1 MAVTQRMAYR
11 CCVALS
17 LIGCLLLFTVHGDV
31 GAQTPDDKGGAAKK
45 DKGGLFDDAEI
56 DETKAKPDPAG
67 PPHIIDLKKAANDLK
82 LKLHNRVRLLF
93 AELAEPHD
101 RINYHTEKPFKAK
114 GYSDVKP
121 LPKYYD
127 DKNPLRDEL
136 AVEEFN
142 DAFEILDKPLKVPS
156 KEVLSIKPYEKIALD
171 SVAKFMEQSINDL
184 PQYSQALAA
193 EQAISFV
200 LDWHEKARARGVR
213 SGVEWDTL
221 VASLRKQLLRVN
233 LVKLKTL
240 TELHEWDAAFALAKR
255 LTEGNPDEAA
265 VAGPFAELMQQSLTS
280 PLDPQMR
287 ELARQQLEKLHEAFP
302 NNKPINEVV
311 DKLKDK
317 TERLLAEAKKLA
329 SNSNATREELEKS
342 QHLIAQA
349 LETWPSYPGLRD
361 YAGQIRIKYPILRVG
376 VRALPKFMSPS
387 MACTD
392 TERRMVEFLFESLV
406 KYSPDAT
413 GMGHYHSGLAEG
425 RAEVIPLGRQF
436 QLADGARW
444 SNDQEVTAN
453 DVSYTVQ
460 QFKKGE
466 SYASGAAWSE
476 MFAQQP
482 VYKVGNRINVRL
494 SQGLLEPLSLMT
506 FKIVP
511 NPNVLPPG
519 TDEATF
525 AEKPVGS
532 GPFKYVASKA
542 PLYDNGRPYLSFIV
556 NESFGLRKSK
566 LSLPRLSEVRV
577 FTYTD
582 AAAELKD
589 KDHVFLDMLLDLTVA
604 EADKLKEIGSPVGFR
619 LTLPEPIAEL
629 PNRRVYFLAINHRR
643 ADLGTEKN
651 EKIRRALAQAIDRE
665 KLLDDCFRGS
675 FGSVLHKRLNG
686 PFPATSWA
694 NDPGLV
700 AQNKKKFDPVMAPS
714 ILNELTNELNKK
726 NLRFQPPTLTLKYP
740 TGSPDVERAMQAMA
754 TQIQTSL
761 PGFVIKPQK
770 VDPYTLR
777 DVVEKTH
784 DYDLAYY
791 YYDFPDDTD
800 SLWPLLGGEEKNY
813 LGYSSTH
820 LSDLLRKLL
829 HHCEFAE
836 VKKLNHELHRYVDLH
851 VPLIPLWQLDPVH
864 AIHKSVKTVPFDR
877 HLVFTD
883 IEKWELQGKGRD

>member
-1 MAVTQRMAYR
+1 MAVTQRLAYR
-11 CCVALS
+11 CGLALS
-17 LIGCLLLFTVHGDV
+17 LIGCLLLFAVHGGL
-31 GAQTPDDKGGAAKK
+31 GAQAPDDKGGATQK

-56 DETKAKPDPAG
+56 DETKAKPNPNG
-67 PPHIIDLKKAANDLK
+67 PPPIIDLKKAARDR
-82 LKLHNRVRLLF
+82 KLHNRVLRLF
-93 AELAEPHD
+93 GDLAEPYD
-101 RINYHTEKPFKAK
+101 VINYYKETPLKAK
-114 GYSDVKP
+114 GYSNVKP

-142 DAFEILDKPLKVPS
+142 EAWEISDKPLKVSS
-156 KEVLSIKPYEKIALD
+156 KDVLSIKPYEKIAQD
-171 SVAKFMEQSINDL
+171 AVAKFMEQPINDL
-184 PQYSQALAA
+184 PQYSQAVAA
-193 EQAISFV
+193 RQAISAV
-200 LDWHEKARARGVR
+200 LDWHEKARAKGVR
-213 SGVEWDTL
+213 SGMEWDTL
-221 VASLRKQLLRVN
+221 VTSLRKQLFRVN
-233 LVKLKTL
+233 LVELKSL

-255 LTEGNPDEAA
+255 LTDGNPDEAA

-287 ELARQQLEKLHEAFP
+287 ERARQQLEKLHDAFP
-302 NNKPINEVV
+302 NNKPINEIV

-317 TERLLAEAKKLA
+317 AERLLAEAKKLA

-376 VRALPKFMSPS
+376 VRTLPKFMSPS

-392 TERRMVEFLFESLV
+392 TERRVVEFLFESLV
-406 KYSPDAT
+406 KYRPDAT
-413 GMGHYHSGLAEG
+413 GMGHYQSGLAEG

-436 QLADGARW
+436 QLSDDARW
-444 SNDQEVTAN
+444 SNDEKLTAN

-482 VYKVGNRINVRL
+482 VYKAGNRINVRL
-494 SQGLLEPLSLMT
+494 SQGFLEPLSLMT

-532 GPFKYVASKA
+532 GPFKYVPSKE
-542 PLYDNGRPYLSFIV
+542 PRYDNGRPYLSFVV
-556 NESFGLRKSK
+556 NDNYGLRKSK
-566 LSLPRLSEVRV
+566 LGLPRLSEVRL

-582 AAAELKD
+582 AAEELKG
-589 KDHVFLDMLLDLTVA
+589 KNQVSLDMLLDLTVR
-604 EADKLKEIGSPVGFR
+604 EANDLKEIGGPVGFR
-619 LTLPEPIAEL
+619 LTLPEPIAEW
-629 PNRRVYFLAINHRR
+629 PNRRVYFLAINHRN
-643 ADLGTEKN
+643 ADLQN
-651 EKIRRALAQAIDRE
+651 VQIRRALAQAMDRE
-665 KLLDDCFRGS
+665 KILDECFRGS
-675 FGSVLHKRLNG
+675 FGPLLHKRLNG

-694 NDPGLV
+694 NKPELV
-700 AQNKKKFDPVMAPS
+700 LENKKKFDPVMAPS
-714 ILNELTNELNKK
+714 ILNEVKSK
-726 NLRFQPPTLTLKYP
+726 DPRFRPPTLTLKYP
-740 TGSPDVERAMQAMA
+740 SGNPDVERAMQVLAA
-754 TQIQTSL
+754 QIQTNL
-761 PGFVIKPQK
+761 PGFKINLKG
-770 VDPYTLR
+770 VDEPSELR
-777 DVVEKTH
+777 RQVEREH

-791 YYDFPDDTD
+791 YYDFPDDTY
-800 SLWPLLGGEEKNY
+800 SLWPLLGEGNY
-813 LGYSSTH
+813 LGYSQPS
-820 LSDLLRKLL
+820 LSDALRKSKN
-829 HHCEFAE
+829 HCEFSE
-836 VKKLNHELHRYVDLH
+836 VMKVNHELHQHVATF

-864 AIHKSVKTVPFDR
+864 AIHKSVKTGPFDRFDR

-883 IEKWELQGKGRD
+883 IERWELKGKGRD